1 MSKNDSKKNRNET
14 IEDNVRKAYGDENI
28 VGVLS
33 GTSEEIK
40 DKVAARNEEV
50 IKKAKENDAS
60 IAHILIDNGDTD
72 LAFPFKKHIV
82 IASDGGIGVYGEI
95 KPNEL
100 ADLVTNIVR
109 GVLINHGV
117 DPDDERSFNLN
128 ATLVLELATVDFL
141 GNDSTPYKILKR
153 FSRLMEALEELI
165 EE

>member
-1 MSKNDSKKNRNET
+1 MPKNDSKKNHNET
-14 IEDNVRKAYGDENI
+14 IEDNVRKAYGNENV

-33 GTSEEIK
+33 GTPEEIK
-40 DKVAARNEEV
+40 NKIADRNEEV

-60 IAHILIDNGDTD
+60 IAHILIDDGDTD

-82 IASDGGIGVYGEI
+82 IASDGGVGVYGEI

-117 DPDDERSFNLN
+117 DPDDERSFNMN
-128 ATLVLELATVDFL
+128 ATLVLELAAVDFL
-141 GNDSTPYKILKR
+141 GNESTPYKILKR
-153 FSRLMEALEELI
+153 FTRLMDAIEELI
-165 EE
+165 TE

>member
-1 MSKNDSKKNRNET
+1 MPKNDSKKNRNEK
-14 IEDNVRKAYGDENI
+14 IEDNVRKAYGDEN
-28 VGVLS
+28 VTGVLS
-33 GTSEEIK
+33 GTPDEIK

-60 IAHILIDNGDTD
+60 IARLLIDDDDTD

-82 IASDGGIGVYGEI
+82 IASDGGVGVCGEI
-95 KPNEL
+95 KPTDL
-100 ADLVTNIVR
+100 ADLVNNIVR

-117 DPDDERSFNLN
+117 DPDDELTFNLN
-128 ATLVLELATVDFL
+128 ATLILELATVDFL

>member
-1 MSKNDSKKNRNET
+1 MPKNDSKKDRNET
-14 IEDNVRKAYGDENI
+14 IEDNVRKAYGDENV

-33 GTSEEIK
+33 GNPDEIK

-60 IAHILIDNGDTD
+60 IARILIDDDDTD

-82 IASDGGIGVYGEI
+82 IASDGGVGVCGEI
-95 KPNEL
+95 KPAEL
-100 ADLVTNIVR
+100 ADIVTNIIR

-117 DPDDERSFNLN
+117 DPDDERTFNMN
-128 ATLVLELATVDFL
+128 ATLILELAAADFL

-153 FSRLMEALEELI
+153 FTRLMEALEELI
-165 EE
+165 TE

>member
-1 MSKNDSKKNRNET
+1 MPENDSKKNRSET
-14 IEDNVRKAYGDENI
+14 IEDNVRKAYGDEN
-28 VGVLS
+28 VSNVLS

-40 DKVAARNEEV
+40 DKIAARNEEV

-60 IAHILIDNGDTD
+60 IARILTDDSDTG
-72 LAFPFKKHIV
+72 LVFPFKKHIV
-82 IASDGGIGVYGEI
+82 IASDGGVGVCGEI
-95 KPNEL
+95 KPNDL

-117 DPDDERSFNLN
+117 DPDDERTFNMN
-128 ATLVLELATVDFL
+128 AALVLELAAVDFL

-153 FSRLMEALEELI
+153 FSRLMEAIEELI

>member
-1 MSKNDSKKNRNET
+1 MPENDSKKNRGET

-28 VGVLS
+28 SNVLS

-40 DKVAARNEEV
+40 DKMAARNEEV

-60 IAHILIDNGDTD
+60 IARILIDDGDTD
-72 LAFPFKKHIV
+72 LVFPFKKHIV
-82 IASDGGIGVYGEI
+82 IASDGGVGVCGEI
-95 KPNEL
+95 KPNDL

-117 DPDDERSFNLN
+117 DPDDERTFNMN
-128 ATLVLELATVDFL
+128 AALILELAAADFL

-153 FSRLMEALEELI
+153 FSRLIEAIEELI

>member
-1 MSKNDSKKNRNET
+1 MPKNDSKKNHNET
-14 IEDNVRKAYGDENI
+14 IEDNVRKVYGDENV

-33 GTSEEIK
+33 GNPDEIK

-50 IKKAKENDAS
+50 IKKAKENNAS
-60 IAHILIDNGDTD
+60 IAHISIDDDDTN

-82 IASDGGIGVYGEI
+82 IASDGGVGVYGEI

-117 DPDDERSFNLN
+117 DPDDERSFNMN
-128 ATLVLELATVDFL
+128 ATLILELAAVDFL

-153 FSRLMEALEELI
+153 FTRLMEALEELI
-165 EE
+165 TE

>member
-1 MSKNDSKKNRNET
+1 MPENDSKKNRNKK

-33 GTSEEIK
+33 GSPDEIK

-60 IAHILIDNGDTD
+60 IAHILIEDGDTD

-82 IASDGGIGVYGEI
+82 IASDGGVGVYGEI
-95 KPNEL
+95 RPTEL
-100 ADLVTNIVR
+100 ADLVNNIIR

-117 DPDDERSFNLN
+117 DPDDERTFNMN
-128 ATLVLELATVDFL
+128 AALVLELAAFDFL
-141 GNDSTPYKILKR
+141 GNESTPYKILKR
-153 FSRLMEALEELI
+153 FTRLMDALEELI
-165 EE
+165 TE